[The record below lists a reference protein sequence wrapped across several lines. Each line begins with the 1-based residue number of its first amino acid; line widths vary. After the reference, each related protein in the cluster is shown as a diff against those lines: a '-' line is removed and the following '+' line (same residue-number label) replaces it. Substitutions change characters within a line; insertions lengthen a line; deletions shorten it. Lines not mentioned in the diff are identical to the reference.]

1 MEVLRVPPYPLTT
14 TWNLPD
20 NNYDYTVYV
29 EDLVDHSFEITNITS
44 SSSGVVTYV
53 LPAAKVQ
60 FDRQF
65 LIRFYDAEYE
75 HIILESNLDIVRPYV
90 DPSSLA
96 VSGTASE
103 IADYKMWEMVARS
116 LIDTYTGIG
125 FYNHKS
131 ILQVQG
137 NGLDYMPVWRDA
149 NRVLKVYDNNVLV
162 FDGQDVA
169 IHVADFYDEDPT
181 SNANLGLVLD
191 SPHGFVVGDS
201 VEVKLPEE
209 NIDGIYAVTEV
220 IDTETIRINLALSSV
235 SGLSGIGETVKRVWA
250 NNFRI
255 TLDNSAIV
263 KEFTGQ
269 TDIISVNYPRMPIS
283 RGDYIYDE
291 QPYGTFTN
299 GHDYLFVL
307 DEGFRAIPPD
317 VEKAT
322 AMLIHDLKCGNL
334 DYYKKYVTSYNTDQF
349 RIQFDKKMLEGTGN
363 LVVDKI
369 LDKYMKSITKVG
381 VL

>member
-29 EDLVDHSFEITNITS
+29 EDLVDHSFEITNLTS

-90 DPSSLA
+90 DPASLA
-96 VSGTASE
+96 ASGTATE
-103 IADYKMWEMVARS
+103 IADYKMWEMIARS

-181 SNANLGLVLD
+181 SNANLGLVLEF
-191 SPHGFVVGDS
+191 PHGFVIGDS

-220 IDTETIRINLALSSV
+220 IDTETIRINLSLSTV
-235 SGLSGIGETVKRVWA
+235 SGLSGVGETVKRVWA
-250 NNFRI
+250 NNFKV

-307 DEGFRAIPPD
+307 DEGFRAIPAD